1 MAEVEGVVGP
11 KNNAVEFNLLDKLAR
26 KRNGNCLNF
35 AVSGTWVTDALT
47 REKTTHELV
56 RYLVIVK

>member
-35 AVSGTWVTDALT
+35 AVSGT
-47 REKTTHELV
+47 
-56 RYLVIVK
+56 